1 MTRIATGSLSRAG
14 FAGAALLA
22 LAACAGTVQPAAELG
37 ASREAIAAAERA
49 GAMEHAPVELQS
61 ARTKLAAAQRELE
74 DGNEG
79 RAQILAE
86 QARVD
91 AELAGV
97 RSQRDIAQRAESS
110 IRSSLSG
117 SSLSGSSATSPDLG
131 ATGSAGSTLP
141 GSRGGTG
148 WGTGQ

>member
-1 MTRIATGSLSRAG
+1 MTRIAQGSLSRAG

-61 ARTKLAAAQRELE
+61 ARTKLAAAERELQ

-91 AELAGV
+91 AEFAGV

-117 SSLSGSSATSPDLG
+117 SSAPTPDTGAIGG

-141 GSRGGTG
+141 GTRGGTG

>member
-1 MTRIATGSLSRAG
+1 MTRIAQGSLSRAG

-61 ARTKLAAAQRELE
+61 ARTKLAAAERELQ

-91 AELAGV
+91 AEFAGV

-110 IRSSLSG
+110 IRN
-117 SSLSGSSATSPDLG
+117 SLSGSSAPTPDTGATGG

-141 GSRGGTG
+141 GTRGGTG